1 MRTTGVI
8 AAAAFLLAL
17 VVLAPLRLALGW
29 TNADAAGLTA
39 GRVEGTI
46 WSGRL
51 YDAGFR
57 GLRLG
62 DARAGLDPFGGG
74 LRLAIAGE
82 IEGRGLVKLRRR
94 GLGLSAVD
102 ARLPLARVAP
112 GLPFD
117 GTLSLDHLRVEL
129 DNGCRSAAGRVALE
143 DVRML
148 AVDQPIR
155 GLRLTGNAACEG
167 GRLVLPMKG
176 DGGGVTVEIA
186 LRIDDAG
193 DYEAATRARA
203 TEPAAFA
210 ALSAGGFERGLD
222 GFTRTDRGRLGAGR

>member
-1 MRTTGVI
+1 M
-8 AAAAFLLAL
+8 
-17 VVLAPLRLALGW
+17 
-29 TNADAAGLTA
+29 
-39 GRVEGTI
+39 
-46 WSGRL
+46 
-51 YDAGFR
+51 
-57 GLRLG
+57 
-62 DARAGLDPFGGG
+62 
-74 LRLAIAGE
+74 AGE
-82 IEGRGLVKLRRR
+82 VEGRGLVKLRRR

-117 GTLSLDHLRVEL
+117 GTLSLDHLRVDL

-176 DGGGVTVEIA
+176 GRRWRHGRDRAAHRRRRRLRGGDPRAGNGARRVRGVVRRRLRTRSGRLHPHGPRAPGCGPLA
-186 LRIDDAG
+186 LPWPCWRQLQRPPRGWSRSRLCRAS
-193 DYEAATRARA
+193 TRA
-203 TEPAAFA
+203 PAP
-210 ALSAGGFERGLD
+210 
-222 GFTRTDRGRLGAGR
+222 